1 MPQGYTA
8 IRPLASHYE
17 VAAMFAAFADLVTL
31 HDLDGTIRH
40 ASDSSRAILGF
51 APDQLV
57 GRMPA
62 DTFLSVED
70 VPAFDAALE
79 QLRQGADVVEV
90 GFRTRSDTAP
100 TEWLEARL
108 GAIRG
113 HKASPT
119 GFVAVSRVVTTRVG
133 AERQGQQDLQ
143 YLRQIADAVPGMT
156 AWVVDRDLTC
166 RFAAGTGYPA
176 LGGGSKACVDR
187 PLAQLLSA
195 DRFETVRRRV
205 EECFAGLVSTEE
217 NARPGRPHFW
227 SRYLPITTSSGTI
240 EEVLVLNLELTDRER
255 THEALRRSEASF
267 SSAFDNSPI
276 GMAIIAPDGSVRRA
290 NDAFCALTRR
300 SREELHRGA
309 LSQFIHPD
317 DVVANQRADRS
328 HARR

>member
-1 MPQGYTA
+1 
-8 IRPLASHYE
+8 
-17 VAAMFAAFADLVTL
+17 
-31 HDLDGTIRH
+31 
-40 ASDSSRAILGF
+40 
-51 APDQLV
+51 
-57 GRMPA
+57 MPA
-62 DTFLSVED
+62 DTFLSAED
-70 VPAFDAALE
+70 VPVFDAALE
-79 QLRQGADVVEV
+79 RLRQGADVVEI
-90 GFRTRSDTAP
+90 GFRTRTDTAP
-100 TEWLEARL
+100 AEWLEARF

-113 HKASPT
+113 HKGSPT

-133 AERQGQQDLQ
+133 AEQPEPAGLAVPTARS
-143 YLRQIADAVPGMT
+143 ADAVPGMT

-195 DRFETVRRRV
+195 DRFETVRRRASRSALPAS
-205 EECFAGLVSTEE
+205 F
-217 NARPGRPHFW
+217 RPKRTRDRAAISFW

-300 SREELHRGA
+300 SRVKSCTAARC
-309 LSQFIHPD
+309 
-317 DVVANQRADRS
+317 RS
-328 HARR
+328 SSTLTTSWRTAS